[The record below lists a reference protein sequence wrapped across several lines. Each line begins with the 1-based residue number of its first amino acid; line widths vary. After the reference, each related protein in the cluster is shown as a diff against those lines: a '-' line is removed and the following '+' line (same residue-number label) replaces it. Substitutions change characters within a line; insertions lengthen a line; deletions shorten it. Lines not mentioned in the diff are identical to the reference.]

1 MKTQFEIYKIYD
13 YKMQYIVIGK
23 KVYGYVLGF
32 GFVWDFFNIKKILSD
47 DVYYQQTINTGFL
60 DYEVVYKDLD
70 SEQSVQKNFYIPLT
84 KEFVE
89 YYEINWDK
97 GTSHEGSIILSNK
110 NLRKYAES
118 FYELYLE
125 IEIQGYRTR
134 FETNDDYSSLYIEI
148 PKSEMT
154 RDSFNAKFGIPQ
166 TIEELED
173 SEQLYYIIH
182 PTDID
187 KIIGIKRYRD
197 ISTIG
202 ETDGEQFTG
211 EVEELVLD
219 FHNYNEEIYQI
230 LNDHDMLN
238 GLRYKE

>member
-1 MKTQFEIYKIYD
+1 MKTEIEFFKIYD
-13 YKMQYIVIGK
+13 CKMQYIVIGK
-23 KVYGYVLGF
+23 KVYGYVLDAGIVGDYF
-32 GFVWDFFNIKKILSD
+32 DVEKLLSD
-47 DVYYQQTINTGFL
+47 DAYYQQAINTGFQ

-70 SEQSVQKNFYIPLT
+70 SEQTIQKSFYIPLT
-84 KEFVE
+84 KEFIE
-89 YYEINWDK
+89 YYELNWNK
-97 GTSHEGSIILSNK
+97 ETSHEGSIILTNK
-110 NLRKYAES
+110 NLKKYAES

-134 FETNDDYSSLYIEI
+134 FATNDDYSALYIET
-148 PKSEMT
+148 PKSEII
-154 RDSFNAKFGIPQ
+154 RDNFNAQFGIPQ

-173 SEQLYYIIH
+173 NEHLYYTVA
-182 PTDID
+182 PSDID

-211 EVEELVLD
+211 KVEELVLD

-230 LNDHDMLN
+230 LNDHDMVK
-238 GLRYKE
+238 R